1 MRWTNYFIH
10 PGDNRYYVF
19 SFGEDE
25 HADTFAERLEQAGIA
40 FERHREEN
48 EWLFGV
54 ARSHF
59 KQALNANHLVYAQYR
74 TKFIP
79 VKGLRNT
86 MLFVTLGAIVLALL
100 GYFSTQANAQQIKRQ
115 SPWSLSVGAL

>member
-1 MRWTNYFIH
+1 MNMLTH
-10 PGDNRYYVF
+10 SLSVLSG
-19 SFGEDE
+19 
-25 HADTFAERLEQAGIA
+25 AGIA

-79 VKGLRNT
+79 VKGLRNA
-86 MLFVTLGAIVLALL
+86 MLFVTLCAIVLALL
-100 GYFSTQANAQQIKRQ
+100 GYFLHPSKCPANQTSKPLEP
-115 SPWSLSVGAL
+115 SPLGRYSSCHWKPLGWNR